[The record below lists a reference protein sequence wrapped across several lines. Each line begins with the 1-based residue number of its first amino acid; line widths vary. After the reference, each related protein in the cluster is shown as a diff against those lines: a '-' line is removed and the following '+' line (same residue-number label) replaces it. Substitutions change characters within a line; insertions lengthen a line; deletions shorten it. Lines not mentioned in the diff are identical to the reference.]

1 MSNHDDLLCII
12 QDCIKIFDE
21 NIDILSDVE
30 SSLNSG
36 VEDRLIPYV
45 SKANLIDMAYQVA
58 DSARIKKAGSN
69 LMQRHLQI

>member
-1 MSNHDDLLCII
+1 MSNHDNLLCII

-36 VEDRLIPYV
+36 VEDHLIPYV
-45 SKANLIDMAYQVA
+45 SKANLIDMAYEVA
-58 DSARIKKAGSN
+58 DSVRIKKAESS